1 MPHPRP
7 ITDDMSWSSAG
18 LARPEAVRQWQ
29 DWAARTIAPID
40 VCVFD
45 EGSFAARWS
54 SHGVGQLR
62 LLRLEA
68 PAQRVVHCENVSGA
82 ERAAPSIQLVYAR
95 KGALKTRVGGK
106 RFIVQPGEFVLLDN
120 TRFYQME
127 MDTAHEAV
135 DLMMPLGWLDRYLP
149 DPSALLGRPISTRP
163 AAGSSHGAWGAPLG
177 SLLETMAEGIE
188 HTPLPRPMIAEQVGT
203 LLTLAT
209 GFYEPPGESAQASR
223 HRGQLARQI
232 LRRIETDYADTELTP
247 EGLAAEL
254 GISKRYLQTL
264 LAGSGTSFVQELTA
278 TRLDR
283 ASDML
288 SDPRGAALSVGEI
301 AYRCG
306 FLDPGYFARAFRKRF
321 GRTPSDWRGAPRR

>member
-1 MPHPRP
+1 MQPARP
-7 ITDDMSWSSAG
+7 SDDMSWTSAG

-29 DWAARTIAPID
+29 DWAARTIAPLD

-45 EGSFAARWS
+45 ESGFAARWS

-68 PAQRVVHCENVSGA
+68 PAQRVVHNGDGA
-82 ERAAPSIQLVYAR
+82 GKATPSIQLVYAR

-106 RFIVQPGEFVLLDN
+106 RFTVQPGEFVLLDN

-127 MDTAHEAV
+127 MDSAHEAV

-149 DPSALLGRPISTRP
+149 DPGALLGRPVS
-163 AAGSSHGAWGAPLG
+163 AGAGWGAPLG
-177 SLLETMAEGIE
+177 SLLETMAEGIDQ
-188 HTPLPRPMIAEQVGT
+188 TPLPRPMIAEQVGT

-209 GFYEPPGESAQASR
+209 GFHEPATESRQNSR
-223 HRGQLARQI
+223 HRGQLARQV
-232 LRRIETDYADTELTP
+232 LRRIETDFADPELSP

-254 GISKRYLQTL
+254 GISKRYLQQL

-288 SDPRGAALSVGEI
+288 SDPRASGLSVGEI
-301 AYRCG
+301 AFRCG

-321 GRTPSDWRGAPRR
+321 GRTPSDWRGSGR

>member
-1 MPHPRP
+1 MPPAP
-7 ITDDMSWSSAG
+7 TPDDASWTSAG
-18 LARPEAVRQWQ
+18 LARPQAVREWQ

-40 VCVFD
+40 VCVLE
-45 EGSFAARWS
+45 EGDFTARWS

-68 PAQRVVHCENVSGA
+68 PAQRVVHSGEGSGKA
-82 ERAAPSIQLVYAR
+82 TPSIQLVYAR
-95 KGALKTRVGGK
+95 RGALKTRVGGK
-106 RFIVQPGEFVLLDN
+106 RFTVRPGEFVLLDN

-127 MDTAHEAV
+127 MDTAHEAL

-149 DPSALLGRPISTRP
+149 DPGALLGRPMSGRE
-163 AAGSSHGAWGAPLG
+163 GWGAPLG
-177 SLLETMAEGIE
+177 SLLETMAEGIDK
-188 HTPLPRPMIAEQVGT
+188 TPLPRPMIAEQVGT

-209 GFYEPPGESAQASR
+209 GFHEPAAESR
-223 HRGQLARQI
+223 HRGQLARRI
-232 LRRIETDYADTELTP
+232 LRRIETDFADPELTP
-247 EGLAAEL
+247 ERLAAEL
-254 GISKRYLQTL
+254 GISKRYLQQL

-288 SDPRGAALSVGEI
+288 SDPRAAGLSVSEI
-301 AYRCG
+301 AFRCG

-321 GRTPSDWRGAPRR
+321 GRTPSEWRGSRPAPS

>member
-1 MPHPRP
+1 MHAASAS
-7 ITDDMSWSSAG
+7 DDMSWTSAG
-18 LARPEAVRQWQ
+18 IARREAVRQWQ
-29 DWAARTIAPID
+29 DWAASTIAPID

-45 EGSFAARWS
+45 ETAFAARWS

-68 PAQRVVHCENVSGA
+68 PAQRVVHCGDGA
-82 ERAAPSIQLVYAR
+82 GKATPSIQLVYAR
-95 KGALKTRVGGK
+95 KGALKTRMGGK
-106 RFIVQPGEFVLLDN
+106 RFTVRPGEFVLLDN

-127 MDTAHEAV
+127 MDTAHEAI

-149 DPSALLGRPISTRP
+149 DPAALLGRPVS
-163 AAGSSHGAWGAPLG
+163 AKEGWGAPLG
-177 SLLETMAEGIE
+177 SLLETMAEGIDA
-188 HTPLPRPMIAEQVGT
+188 TPLPRPMIAEQVGT

-209 GFYEPPGESAQASR
+209 GFHEPAVESR

-232 LRRIETDYADTELTP
+232 LRRIETDYPDPELSP
-247 EGLAAEL
+247 ERLASEL
-254 GISKRYLQTL
+254 GISKRYLQQL
-264 LAGSGTSFVQELTA
+264 LASSGTSFVQELTA

-288 SDPRGAALSVGEI
+288 SDPRAGGLSVGEI
-301 AYRCG
+301 AFRCG

-321 GRTPSDWRGAPRR
+321 GRTPSEWRSAKPAG

>member
-1 MPHPRP
+1 MQAAPAP
-7 ITDDMSWSSAG
+7 DDMSWSSAG
-18 LARPEAVRQWQ
+18 LARPDAVRAWQ
-29 DWAARTIAPID
+29 EWAAHTIAPID

-45 EGSFAARWS
+45 ENAFAARWS

-68 PAQRVVHCENVSGA
+68 PAQRVVHCGNEGA
-82 ERAAPSIQLVYAR
+82 GKATPSIQLVYAR
-95 KGALKTRVGGK
+95 RGALKTRMGGK
-106 RFIVQPGEFVLLDN
+106 RFTVRPGEFVLLDN

-127 MDTAHEAV
+127 MDTAHEAL

-149 DPSALLGRPISTRP
+149 DPGALLGRPVSART
-163 AAGSSHGAWGAPLG
+163 GWGAPLG
-177 SLLETMAEGIE
+177 SLLETMAEGIDA
-188 HTPLPRPMIAEQVGT
+188 TPLPRPMIAEQVGT

-209 GFYEPPGESAQASR
+209 GFHEPASESR

-232 LRRIETDYADTELTP
+232 LRRIETDYADPELSP

-254 GISKRYLQTL
+254 GISKRYLQQL

-288 SDPRGAALSVGEI
+288 SDPRASGLGVGEI

-321 GRTPSDWRGAPRR
+321 GRTPSEWRGRRAT

>member
-1 MPHPRP
+1 MHA
-7 ITDDMSWSSAG
+7 TALDDVSWSSAG
-18 LARPEAVRQWQ
+18 LARPEAVRAWQ

-45 EGSFAARWS
+45 ESVFAARWS

-68 PAQRVVHCENVSGA
+68 PAQRVVHCGDGA
-82 ERAAPSIQLVYAR
+82 GKATPSIQLVYAR
-95 KGALKTRVGGK
+95 RGALKTRVGGK
-106 RFIVQPGEFVLLDN
+106 RFTVRPGEFVLLDN

-127 MDTAHEAV
+127 MDSAHEAV
-135 DLMMPLGWLDRYLP
+135 DLMMPQGWLERYLP
-149 DPSALLGRPISTRP
+149 DPGALLGRPVSARS
-163 AAGSSHGAWGAPLG
+163 GWGAPLG
-177 SLLETMAEGIE
+177 SLLETMAEGID

-209 GFYEPPGESAQASR
+209 GFHEPAAESR

-232 LRRIETDYADTELTP
+232 LRRIESDFADPDLSP
-247 EGLAAEL
+247 EGLASEL
-254 GISKRYLQTL
+254 GISKRYLQQL

-283 ASDML
+283 GSDML
-288 SDPRGAALSVGEI
+288 TDPRARGLSVGEI
-301 AYRCG
+301 AFRCG

-321 GRTPSDWRGAPRR
+321 GRTPSEWREGA

>member
-1 MPHPRP
+1 MHPARP
-7 ITDDMSWSSAG
+7 SDDMSWTSAG
-18 LARPEAVRQWQ
+18 LARPQAVREWQ

-68 PAQRVVHCENVSGA
+68 PAQRVVHSGDGA
-82 ERAAPSIQLVYAR
+82 GKATPSIQLVYAR

-106 RFIVQPGEFVLLDN
+106 RFTVRPGEFVLLDN

-149 DPSALLGRPISTRP
+149 DPAALLGRPVSARE
-163 AAGSSHGAWGAPLG
+163 GWGAPFG
-177 SLLETMAEGIE
+177 SLLETLVEKLGAENIDA
-188 HTPLPRPMIAEQVGT
+188 TPLPRPMIAEQVGT

-209 GFYEPPGESAQASR
+209 GFHETATETR
-223 HRGQLARQI
+223 HRGQLARQV
-232 LRRIETDYADTELTP
+232 LRRIETDFADPELSP
-247 EGLAAEL
+247 ERLAAEL
-254 GISKRYLQTL
+254 GISKRYLQQL

-288 SDPRGAALSVGEI
+288 SDPRAGGLSVGEI
-301 AYRCG
+301 AFRCG

-321 GRTPSDWRGAPRR
+321 GVTPSGWRGRPGG

>member
-1 MPHPRP
+1 MPQPACS
-7 ITDDMSWSSAG
+7 DDISWTSAG
-18 LARPEAVRQWQ
+18 IAQAEAVRQWQ

-45 EGSFAARWS
+45 ESAFAARWS

-68 PAQRVVHCENVSGA
+68 PAQRVAHCGNEGSG
-82 ERAAPSIQLVYAR
+82 RAAPSIQLVYAR
-95 KGALKTRVGGK
+95 HGALKTRMGGK
-106 RFIVQPGEFVLLDN
+106 RFTVEPGEFVMLDN

-127 MDTAHEAV
+127 METAHEAL

-149 DPSALLGRPISTRP
+149 DPGALLGRPVSARE
-163 AAGSSHGAWGAPLG
+163 GWGAPLG
-177 SLLETMAEGIE
+177 SLLETMAEGIDE
-188 HTPLPRPMIAEQVGT
+188 TPLPRPMIAEQVGT

-209 GFYEPPGESAQASR
+209 GFHEPAAESR

-232 LRRIETDYADTELTP
+232 LRRIETDFADPDLSP

-254 GISKRYLQTL
+254 GISKRYLQQL

-283 ASDML
+283 ASDVL
-288 SDPRGAALSVGEI
+288 TDPRCRALTVGEI
-301 AYRCG
+301 AFRCG

-321 GRTPSDWRGAPRR
+321 GRTPSEWRAGSAL

>member
-1 MPHPRP
+1 MHPTP
-7 ITDDMSWSSAG
+7 DDASWTSAG
-18 LARPEAVRQWQ
+18 LARPQAVREWQ

-45 EGSFAARWS
+45 TERFAARWS

-68 PAQRVVHCENVSGA
+68 PAQRVVHCGNDSGSGKT
-82 ERAAPSIQLVYAR
+82 APSIQLVYAR
-95 KGALKTRVGGK
+95 KGALKTRVGGR
-106 RFIVQPGEFVLLDN
+106 RFTVRPGEFVLLDN

-149 DPSALLGRPISTRP
+149 DPGALLGRPVSARS
-163 AAGSSHGAWGAPLG
+163 GWGAPLG
-177 SLLETMAEGIE
+177 SLLETMAEGIDR
-188 HTPLPRPMIAEQVGT
+188 TPLPRPMIAEQVGT

-209 GFYEPPGESAQASR
+209 GFHEPATESR

-232 LRRIETDYADTELTP
+232 LRRIETDFADPDLSP
-247 EGLAAEL
+247 ERLAAEL
-254 GISKRYLQTL
+254 GISKRYLQQL

-283 ASDML
+283 ASDTL
-288 SDPRGAALSVGEI
+288 TDPRAGGLTVGEI
-301 AYRCG
+301 AFRCG

-321 GRTPSDWRGAPRR
+321 GRTPSEWRGSGTRP

>member
-1 MPHPRP
+1 MPHTPSL
-7 ITDDMSWSSAG
+7 DDMSWTSAG
-18 LARPEAVRQWQ
+18 LARPEAVRQWR

-45 EGSFAARWS
+45 ESAFAARWS

-68 PAQRVVHCENVSGA
+68 PAQRVVHNGSGA
-82 ERAAPSIQLVYAR
+82 GKATPSIQLVYAR
-95 KGALKTRVGGK
+95 RGELKTRMGGK
-106 RFIVQPGEFVLLDN
+106 RFTVRPGEFVLLDN

-127 MDTAHEAV
+127 MDSAHEAL

-149 DPSALLGRPISTRP
+149 DPGALLGRPVSTRP
-163 AAGSSHGAWGAPLG
+163 SAGSGRAEWGAPLG
-177 SLLETMAEGIE
+177 SLLEALAAGIDA
-188 HTPLPRPMIAEQVGT
+188 TPLPRPMIAEQVGT

-209 GFYEPPGESAQASR
+209 GFHEAPAESR

-232 LRRIETDYADTELTP
+232 LRRIETDFADPELSP
-247 EGLAAEL
+247 ERLAAEL
-254 GISKRYLQTL
+254 GISKRYLQQL

-288 SDPRGAALSVGEI
+288 SDPRAKALTVGEI
-301 AYRCG
+301 AFRCG

-321 GRTPSDWRGAPRR
+321 GRTPSEWRNSAYRA

>member
-1 MPHPRP
+1 MPPARP
-7 ITDDMSWSSAG
+7 SDDMSWTSAG
-18 LARPEAVRQWQ
+18 LARPQAVREWQ

-45 EGSFAARWS
+45 TERFAARWS

-68 PAQRVVHCENVSGA
+68 PAQRVVHCGNDSGSGK
-82 ERAAPSIQLVYAR
+82 AAPSIQLVYAR
-95 KGALKTRVGGK
+95 KGALKTRIGGR
-106 RFIVQPGEFVLLDN
+106 RFTVRPGEFVLLDN

-149 DPSALLGRPISTRP
+149 DPGALLGRPMSARD
-163 AAGSSHGAWGAPLG
+163 GWGAPLG
-177 SLLETMAEGIE
+177 SLLETMAEGIDR
-188 HTPLPRPMIAEQVGT
+188 TPLPRPMIAEQVGT

-209 GFYEPPGESAQASR
+209 GFHEPATESR

-232 LRRIETDYADTELTP
+232 LRRIETDFADPELSP

-254 GISKRYLQTL
+254 GISKRYLQQL

-288 SDPRGAALSVGEI
+288 TDPRAGGLGVGEI
-301 AYRCG
+301 AFRCG

-321 GRTPSDWRGAPRR
+321 GAPPSHWRGRAPVIRR

>member
-1 MPHPRP
+1 MTEGRAP
-7 ITDDMSWSSAG
+7 DDDSWTSAG
-18 LARPEAVRQWQ
+18 LARPEAISQWQ

-45 EGSFAARWS
+45 EGSFAARWHS
-54 SHGVGQLR
+54 YGVGQLR
-62 LLRLEA
+62 LLQLLA
-68 PAQRVVHCENVSGA
+68 PAQRVVHCGNEGTAGSA
-82 ERAAPSIQLVYAR
+82 SPSIQLVYAR
-95 KGALKTRVGGK
+95 QGALKTRMGGK
-106 RFIVQPGEFVLLDN
+106 KFTVETGEFVLLDN

-149 DPSALLGRPISTRP
+149 DPGALLGRPVSARQ
-163 AAGSSHGAWGAPLG
+163 GWGAPLG
-177 SLLETMAEGIE
+177 SLLETMVEGIDS
-188 HTPLPRPMIAEQVGT
+188 TPLPRPMIAEQVGT
-203 LLTLAT
+203 LLALAT
-209 GFYEPPGESAQASR
+209 GFHEPARESR
-223 HRGQLARQI
+223 HRGQLARQV
-232 LRRIETDYADTELTP
+232 LRRIENDFADPDLSP
-247 EGLAAEL
+247 EGVAADL

-264 LAGSGTSFVQELTA
+264 LAGSGTSFVQELNA

-288 SDPRGAALSVGEI
+288 SDPRAASLSVGEI

-321 GRTPSDWRGAPRR
+321 GIAPSDWRLQPAPVLR

>member
-1 MPHPRP
+1 M
-7 ITDDMSWSSAG
+7 SSAQPSDDASWTSAG
-18 LARPEAVRQWQ
+18 IGRAEAVRQWQ
-29 DWAARTIAPID
+29 DWAAQTIAPID

-68 PAQRVVHCENVSGA
+68 PAQRVVHNGDGA
-82 ERAAPSIQLVYAR
+82 GPSAMRATPSIQLVYAR
-95 KGALKTRVGGK
+95 TGALKTRMGGK
-106 RFIVQPGEFVLLDN
+106 RFTVRPGEFVLLDN

-149 DPSALLGRPISTRP
+149 DPGALLGRPVSARD
-163 AAGSSHGAWGAPLG
+163 GWGAPLG
-177 SLLETMAEGIE
+177 SLLETMAEGIDE
-188 HTPLPRPMIAEQVGT
+188 TPLPRPMIAEQVGT

-209 GFYEPPGESAQASR
+209 GFHEPAAESR
-223 HRGQLARQI
+223 HRGQLARQV
-232 LRRIETDYADTELTP
+232 LRRIETDFADPELSP
-247 EGLAAEL
+247 DGLAAEL
-254 GISKRYLQTL
+254 GISKRYLQQL

-288 SDPRGAALSVGEI
+288 SDPRAGGLGVGEI
-301 AYRCG
+301 AFRCG

-321 GRTPSDWRGAPRR
+321 GRTPSAWRLGTIRRD